1 MEIDDRAV
9 KALAC
14 RALDLWINLEIGKCR
29 PDSNY
34 QQVMELLK
42 ERFKA
47 ENLNPLLLTLGLLEM
62 ALIEDAL
69 KGKSYL
75 SDEDKEKLIQDVV
88 GSLADK
94 FPEIAKEMGSL
105 LDQLSGKIEEF
116 KLYLSKFEA
125 GGD

>member
-1 MEIDDRAV
+1 MEIDDKAV

-14 RALDLWINLEIGKCR
+14 RALDLWINLEVGKCR

-34 QQVMELLK
+34 QQLQELLK

-47 ENLNPLLLTLGLLEM
+47 DNLNPLLLTLGLLEM

-75 SDEDKEKLIQDVV
+75 SDEDKERIIQDVV
-88 GSLADK
+88 SSLADK
-94 FPEIAKEMGSL
+94 FPKIAKEMERL

>member
-1 MEIDDRAV
+1 MEIDDRAL

-34 QQVMELLK
+34 QQVQELLK
-42 ERFKA
+42 ERFRA

-75 SDEDKEKLIQDVV
+75 SDEDKERIIQDVV
-88 GSLADK
+88 SSLADK
-94 FPEIAKEMGSL
+94 FPEIAKEMERL
-105 LDQLSGKIEEF
+105 LDQLSGKIKEF
-116 KLYLSKFEA
+116 KLYLSKFES